1 LSPSGCF
8 RNPPENY
15 NSMLLFIDIL
25 YKQKLYPMKNLTKG
39 IICLSLFFICLQS
52 SAQTPPVREPD
63 MKKPSLF
70 QNLPERISCH
80 ISDLTALLES
90 QVGNPVSF
98 SFTNNLNFQG
108 VVSSVA
114 SKFDNTLLSVVIRS
128 TNFPGAALSFS
139 RIIKEDGSISYV
151 GRIISFQH
159 GDAYEISLE
168 NGQYYFIKKGF
179 YDLVNE

>member
-1 LSPSGCF
+1 
-8 RNPPENY
+8 
-15 NSMLLFIDIL
+15 
-25 YKQKLYPMKNLTKG
+25 MKNLVKG
-39 IICLSLFFICLQS
+39 IICLSLFFTCLHS
-52 SAQTPPVREPD
+52 NAQTPPVREPD
-63 MKKPSLF
+63 MNRPTLF
-70 QNLPERISCH
+70 QNLPNKISCR
-80 ISDLTALLES
+80 ISDLSPLLES
-90 QVGNPVSF
+90 EIGKPVSYP
-98 SFTNNLNFQG
+98 FTDNLNFQG

-139 RIIKEDGSISYV
+139 RITKDDGTVAYV

-159 GDAYEISLE
+159 GDAYEINLE

>member
-1 LSPSGCF
+1 
-8 RNPPENY
+8 
-15 NSMLLFIDIL
+15 
-25 YKQKLYPMKNLTKG
+25 MKNLLKG
-39 IICLSLFFICLQS
+39 VLCLSLIFICQHS
-52 SAQTPPVREPD
+52 NAQTPPVREPD
-63 MKKPSLF
+63 MNRPTLF
-70 QNLPERISCH
+70 QNLPNKISCR
-80 ISDLTALLES
+80 INDLSALLES
-90 QVGNPVSF
+90 EIGKPVSF
-98 SFTNNLNFQG
+98 SLADNLIFQG

-114 SKFDNTLLSVVIRS
+114 SKFDNTLLSVVVRS

-139 RIIKEDGSISYV
+139 RITKEDKTYSYV